1 MPKPHK
7 QHWTQT
13 PEGRSRLAD
22 ITRNRH
28 LRKRQE
34 ELKRQVEE
42 EVSADLCELGQMPEK
57 PEGGSYNQDTGQSS
71 TTQVTEPIFYNSRDC
86 AYSLDGL
93 IEEQQ
98 RLIKE
103 LKRVNKQID
112 HRLVD
117 LGLN

>member
-7 QHWTQT
+7 KHWTQT
-13 PEGRSRLAD
+13 PEGRRRVAD

-34 ELKRQVEE
+34 ELKKQVEQ
-42 EVSADLCELGQMPEK
+42 EVHSDFNTLGISPTPTDQAPAD
-57 PEGGSYNQDTGQSS
+57 YT
-71 TTQVTEPIFYNSRDC
+71 NSNAWDF
-86 AYSLDGL
+86 SLDGL

-117 LGLN
+117 LDLN